1 MAHCQLNRD
10 SLQICNQ
17 SAPNLANIYQY
28 KQALLHFIIGD
39 RGGDFVKAKVQRLRG
54 RAIATT
60 NNGFP
65 RTDPRYEE
73 TKLCFLPNGKFYLR
87 LLSGPSSFTGDGK
100 TWKTERRMITPEEA
114 KFWIENT
121 CDVTTRLLH
130 ND

>member
-1 MAHCQLNRD
+1 M
-10 SLQICNQ
+10 
-17 SAPNLANIYQY
+17 
-28 KQALLHFIIGD
+28 
-39 RGGDFVKAKVQRLRG
+39 KAKVQRLRG
-54 RAIATT
+54 EVIATT

-73 TKLCFLPNGKFYLR
+73 TKLCRLSNGKFYLR
-87 LLSGPSSFTGDGK
+87 LLSDSSSFTGDGK

-130 ND
+130 NV